1 MNDIK
6 PKSVDMILTDLP
18 YGKTTKEWDEKL
30 SLDKL
35 WNIWKLILSDSGVVI
50 LTSIEPFTTELILS
64 NTDWFKYKLVWVK
77 TRISNPLLNKKMPSK
92 IHEDVLVFYNNYPT
106 YNPQTYE
113 VSDKYRDK
121 RKNINDSEW
130 VSGQFSGKMTRKK
143 DMGIRQPQDVL
154 YFPSHWSKGMHPTQK
169 PVSLFEYLVKT
180 YTNEND
186 IVLDCCMGSG
196 TTGIA
201 CKNSHRDF
209 IGIDIDLKYV
219 EMARSRMN
227 L

>member
-92 IHEDVLVFYNNYPT
+92 IHEDVLVFYNN
-106 YNPQTYE
+106 
-113 VSDKYRDK
+113 
-121 RKNINDSEW
+121 
-130 VSGQFSGKMTRKK
+130 
-143 DMGIRQPQDVL
+143 
-154 YFPSHWSKGMHPTQK
+154 
-169 PVSLFEYLVKT
+169 EY
-180 YTNEND
+180 
-186 IVLDCCMGSG
+186 C
-196 TTGIA
+196 
-201 CKNSHRDF
+201 
-209 IGIDIDLKYV
+209 
-219 EMARSRMN
+219 
-227 L
+227 